1 MIEQWRARAWAAY
14 ARGDSLTAHV
24 LWACADQLQ
33 EALVTDET
41 LHLTDHW
48 PVAPGHELSQDD
60 WDAIKAAA
68 DEWAGRSDDGQWSPQ
83 IPAYVD
89 IPYPGAGGRK
99 DSGTATKQLWVIHT
113 AECPL
118 STGYARSL
126 SLWGADSTV
135 QASWH
140 RMSDPGTVARFV
152 PPGRAAWHATIA
164 NRISVG
170 YEQAGYAAF
179 PRSTW
184 MTPEGQASIDRLAQT
199 IVADGIPLSSV
210 RRLTDDEV
218 RRALNADT
226 SVRGICSHAQI
237 QPRDRT
243 DPGAGY
249 PWDVL
254 LDSIKR
260 HHPDSQSY
268 VPPTQPPPNIPG
280 GFLMALTDA
289 QQANIYTRIM
299 GNEPGKPTPERYM
312 PNGDYARV
320 FDSADGD
327 YLRATLEA
335 LTAAVKVLAA
345 SQGADPAVIEAAVR
359 ESVAA
364 ALSDLRIVG
373 GDGQ

>member
-1 MIEQWRARAWAAY
+1 LIEQWRARAWAAY
-14 ARGDSLTAHV
+14 ARGDSPTAHV

-48 PVAPGHELSQDD
+48 PVAPGHELTQND

-126 SLWGADSTV
+126 SLWSASSTV

-184 MTPEGQASIDRLAQT
+184 LTVDGQASIDRLAQV

-218 RRALNADT
+218 RRALNGDT

-237 QPRDRT
+237 QPKDRT

-260 HHPDSQSY
+260 HHPDTKTPDTPQT
-268 VPPTQPPPNIPG
+268 VWGEGDTGPAVERIQAHRRRDRRRRLGTQ
-280 GFLMALTDA
+280 DD
-289 QQANIYTRIM
+289 R
-299 GNEPGKPTPERYM
+299 R
-312 PNGDYARV
+312 R
-320 FDSADGD
+320 
-327 YLRATLEA
+327 
-335 LTAAVKVLAA
+335 
-345 SQGADPAVIEAAVR
+345 QGLADPAR
-359 ESVAA
+359 P
-364 ALSDLRIVG
+364 RT
-373 GDGQ
+373 

>member
-126 SLWGADSTV
+126 SLWSASSTV

-164 NRISVG
+164 NRISGPESLLSALPHLLGYQLLRTNDGVTMRPWACPVG
-170 YEQAGYAAF
+170 
-179 PRSTW
+179 R
-184 MTPEGQASIDRLAQT
+184 EGGL
-199 IVADGIPLSSV
+199 
-210 RRLTDDEV
+210 
-218 RRALNADT
+218 
-226 SVRGICSHAQI
+226 
-237 QPRDRT
+237 
-243 DPGAGY
+243 
-249 PWDVL
+249 
-254 LDSIKR
+254 
-260 HHPDSQSY
+260 
-268 VPPTQPPPNIPG
+268 
-280 GFLMALTDA
+280 
-289 QQANIYTRIM
+289 
-299 GNEPGKPTPERYM
+299 
-312 PNGDYARV
+312 RV
-320 FDSADGD
+320 
-327 YLRATLEA
+327 
-335 LTAAVKVLAA
+335 V
-345 SQGADPAVIEAAVR
+345 
-359 ESVAA
+359 
-364 ALSDLRIVG
+364 
-373 GDGQ
+373 

>member
-1 MIEQWRARAWAAY
+1 M
-14 ARGDSLTAHV
+14 
-24 LWACADQLQ
+24 
-33 EALVTDET
+33 TDEK

-48 PVAPGHELSQDD
+48 PVAPGHELSQVD

-83 IPAYVD
+83 IPTYVD
-89 IPYPGAGGRK
+89 IAYPGAGGRK

-118 STGYARSL
+118 RTGYARSL

-179 PRSTW
+179 PRETW
-184 MTPEGQASIDRLAQT
+184 LNAEGIASIDRLAQAL
-199 IVADGIPLSSV
+199 VDDGIPAAAV
-210 RRLTDDEV
+210 RVLTDDEV
-218 RRALNADT
+218 RAALNGDT
-226 SVRGICSHAQI
+226 SISGLCAHAQI

-254 LDSIKR
+254 LDRIR
-260 HHPDSQSY
+260 AHHPNLEGDDMEP
-268 VPPTQPPPNIPG
+268 VDVWNGVKWG
-280 GFLMALTDA
+280 GESAGDRLGKAAAAYDKAVAVEKKVDALTSKLDA
-289 QQANIYTRIM
+289 
-299 GNEPGKPTPERYM
+299 
-312 PNGDYARV
+312 
-320 FDSADGD
+320 
-327 YLRATLEA
+327 
-335 LTAAVKVLAA
+335 LAKA
-345 SQGADPAVIEAAVR
+345 PAVGGSINVDAVAQA
-359 ESVAA
+359 VADV
-364 ALSDLRIVG
+364 LVKRMQS
-373 GDGQ
+373 